1 MLVVST
7 DDFTHHP
14 PFVVGIKYQFIYCI
28 KMFYF
33 HHEKMIISDI
43 IQPASILAVPE

>member
-1 MLVVST
+1 MLVVSS

-14 PFVVGIKYQFIYCI
+14 PVLVGIKYQSMYCM

-33 HHEKMIISDI
+33 HHKNIIK
-43 IQPASILAVPE
+43 PTSILAVPE

>member
-1 MLVVST
+1 MLVVSSG
-7 DDFTHHP
+7 DFTNHP

-33 HHEKMIISDI
+33 HNENISDI
-43 IQPASILAVPE
+43 IQPASIPAVSE